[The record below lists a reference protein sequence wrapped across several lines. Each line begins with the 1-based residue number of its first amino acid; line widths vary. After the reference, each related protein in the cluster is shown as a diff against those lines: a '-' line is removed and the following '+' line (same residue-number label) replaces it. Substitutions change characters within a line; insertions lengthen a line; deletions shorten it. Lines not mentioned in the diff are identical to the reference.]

1 MFREDDFKQRI
12 IASNPAIYNDI
23 FEKDNDDGKQFRS
36 PASLQ
41 ELNEL
46 MLQWESEDTL
56 NAIGFSEDETG
67 VRLDENTNVSV
78 SLDPGLDLPVGF
90 EGVPGID
97 WSLFE

>member
-1 MFREDDFKQRI
+1 MSREDDFKQRI

-23 FEKDNDDGKQFRS
+23 FEKEDDSKQFRN

-46 MLQWESEDTL
+46 MMQWESEDTL
-56 NAIGFSEDETG
+56 NAMGFSEEKPE
-67 VRLDENTNVSV
+67 VRLDENANVPV
-78 SLDPGLDLPVGF
+78 NLDPGLDLPVGF
-90 EGVPGID
+90 EGIPGID